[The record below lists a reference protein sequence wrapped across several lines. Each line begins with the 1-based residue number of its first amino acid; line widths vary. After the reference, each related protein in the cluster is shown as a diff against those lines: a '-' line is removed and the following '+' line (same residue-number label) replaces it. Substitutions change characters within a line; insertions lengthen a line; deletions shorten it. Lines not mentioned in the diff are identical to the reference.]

1 MGKQE
6 HSPKALRALV
16 QDTRTYTATQG
27 QLTQTHMSRHAQ
39 LHSCLAY
46 QHTRHSR
53 IPLRAQQAFT
63 PRDPTVP
70 TGNPNPQT
78 RGTLAEDSTLFNSVV
93 RTQLE
98 YSEKQCTTDISSV
111 ADKSFQLLL
120 KTTATLEEQ
129 AAAQSMEQR
138 DIMKSSTRID
148 GHRNPREPT
157 TKGLCT

>member
-1 MGKQE
+1 M
-6 HSPKALRALV
+6 
-16 QDTRTYTATQG
+16 
-27 QLTQTHMSRHAQ
+27 
-39 LHSCLAY
+39 
-46 QHTRHSR
+46 
-53 IPLRAQQAFT
+53 
-63 PRDPTVP
+63 P

-93 RTQLE
+93 RTEFE

-138 DIMKSSTRID
+138 DIMKSSTCID